1 MGRAQL
7 LRRPLTRTGAPRRG
21 TRPPAARTRAA
32 GGAPLPLRPDAGARQ
47 GPQDAGAPKA
57 APAAEETPAARVRP
71 VGTRSTR
78 PMPRLPTR
86 RVRRARVPETTEDT
100 AGSTAGTD
108 TPGAPASPAPPD
120 ALPVHLP
127 LADRTAPSAAPA
139 GTGTRRGCPLRRR
152 PRPRP
157 GRPGPDVPHRVT
169 PP

>member
-1 MGRAQL
+1 SGEWDYNLEWKPMTGFPVTFGWLRAV
-7 LRRPLTRTGAPRRG
+7 
-21 TRPPAARTRAA
+21 
-32 GGAPLPLRPDAGARQ
+32 RQ
-47 GPQDAGAPKA
+47 GHAKLHPQDAGASKA
-57 APAAEETPAARVRP
+57 APAAEETPADRVRP

-78 PMPRLPTR
+78 PMPRLPAR

-120 ALPVHLP
+120 ALPVRLL
-127 LADRTAPSAAPA
+127 LADRTAPSAAPSAAPA

-157 GRPGPDVPHRVT
+157 GRGPGPDVPHRVT